1 MTNLTEPEPC
11 PACKGDGW
19 LLIFNTD
26 NNAFEIQRCD
36 GCCRYPSDEKARSVL
51 ATDQAT
57 LITVL
62 FQLCSA
68 LLREVDK
75 AVDKT
80 STTKHEMKRLMELI
94 HDSLENAIDLRT
106 TT

>member
-1 MTNLTEPEPC
+1 MTNLTEPGRC

-26 NNAFEIQRCD
+26 SNAFEIQRCD

-75 AVDKT
+75 TADKT
-80 STTKHEMKRLMELI
+80 STKHEMNRLVELI
-94 HDSLENAIDLRT
+94 HDSLQNAIDLST